1 MNILCIGGWL
11 TGNSAILDYLDG
23 SEEISYVRSDFD
35 LLRQENGIYD
45 LINTTDKSK
54 KLKIASKLYFQVLN
68 DLYNSVKF
76 RISLYTKYIFKGRS
90 YRRNK
95 LIFRRYDSSILFN
108 IYFLFII
115 IRFILRLKI
124 KHDINEVNYWSS
136 WVKNSAYIM
145 NKKKTNIC
153 LYCNPIY
160 ANYTKNDYNFTW
172 CKIFTPF
179 KVICVYRN
187 PYDQLADIL
196 RIDGHLQTEPY
207 RFFDNTSDHN
217 PAKRVLTV
225 MKSLHKMR
233 IDLSNKLTSDKLL
246 IISFDDFIKHN
257 QLVSNKIN
265 NFLEIEESS
274 FIKNKYLKFNFK
286 MSEKNLGFGAKNE
299 KLKNFMDEYP
309 GIIEEIIEMYNE
321 TKVLKQ
327 TFRI

>member
-1 MNILCIGGWL
+1 
-11 TGNSAILDYLDG
+11 
-23 SEEISYVRSDFD
+23 
-35 LLRQENGIYD
+35 
-45 LINTTDKSK
+45 
-54 KLKIASKLYFQVLN
+54 
-68 DLYNSVKF
+68 
-76 RISLYTKYIFKGRS
+76 
-90 YRRNK
+90 
-95 LIFRRYDSSILFN
+95 
-108 IYFLFII
+108 
-115 IRFILRLKI
+115 
-124 KHDINEVNYWSS
+124 
-136 WVKNSAYIM
+136 
-145 NKKKTNIC
+145 
-153 LYCNPIY
+153 
-160 ANYTKNDYNFTW
+160 
-172 CKIFTPF
+172 
-179 KVICVYRN
+179 
-187 PYDQLADIL
+187 LADIL